1 MLVIRTMRI
10 ALLVGISGKIGKS
23 LLEALLLNKHYKKTI
38 VLTRHEN
45 RRLKN
50 IHLKKVS
57 VDFTN
62 LDNNLGDFSEVD
74 DVFCLLGTDYINTSK
89 IDDASMFDYEYPLNF
104 AKTAKKAG
112 VKNFYLLTS
121 SNASE
126 NAKKDKLK
134 IRAKLEKEI
143 DALNFE
149 HFYMFKI
156 NRIGKPINVDSG
168 LYIAKK
174 GISSFIN
181 TISMGGLNKIISTPA
196 NILANKF
203 LEVAVSNP
211 LEKRVFFPSDIN

>member
-1 MLVIRTMRI
+1 MRI

-23 LLEALLLNKHYKKTI
+23 LLDALLLNKHYKKTI

-50 IHLKKVS
+50 IHLKKVP
-57 VDFTN
+57 VDFTKM
-62 LDNNLGDFSEVD
+62 DNNLDDFSEVD
-74 DVFCLLGTDYINTSK
+74 DVFCLLGTDYINTAK

-112 VKNFYLLTS
+112 VRNFYLLS
-121 SNASE
+121 SSSASE
-126 NAKKDKLK
+126 NAKNDKLK

-143 DALNFE
+143 EALNFE
-149 HFYMFKI
+149 NFYMFKI
-156 NRIGKPINVDSG
+156 NRIGKPIKVDSTF
-168 LYIAKK
+168 YIAQK

-181 TISMGGLNKIISTPA
+181 TISMGGLNKIKSTPS